1 MKSDKKKHHFELVE
15 RVKPSES
22 SDRKRMSEFIKKM
35 KTNAENSQLTSKNS

>member
-1 MKSDKKKHHFELVE
+1 MKTDKKNKHFELLE
-15 RVKPSES
+15 RVKPAES